1 MCLERPTR
9 RRGSIGLYLGEA
21 KEKVVELEYL
31 LVDAKAQI
39 DSLKFAPVVINEPE
53 CTDCSTFLGELT
65 VLKEKY
71 PPRLRN

>member
-1 MCLERPTR
+1 
-9 RRGSIGLYLGEA
+9 
-21 KEKVVELEYL
+21 VVELEYL